1 KTFYA
6 TSLSNNNLFRNF
18 FDILLK
24 MRLNKDDATPSY
36 GWQYNRSLLIFEK
49 LTISPRGD
57 FFRLKRLFLAT
68 LIKHIK

>member
-36 GWQYNRSLLIFEK
+36 GWQYNRSLLIFDN
-49 LTISPRGD
+49 RGD
-57 FFRLKRLFLAT
+57 FFRLKRLFFGNFD
-68 LIKHIK
+68 